1 VTKRALIVDDSS
13 TARQVLS
20 NRLKKYGIAVDTLES
35 AAAAID
41 YLYETAPDAIFM
53 DYEMPGMDGFQA
65 LKVIKSNPKTAII
78 PVMMY
83 TSKEGGLA
91 LSQARALGA
100 VGVLPKQLEAQD
112 LEGVLHSLHLMP
124 EQDSLVHGFRDE
136 ELEGLGRSRRP
147 DNIRPI
153 RVPDRGNTG
162 SVETV
167 SLPMNDL
174 DDTLTDNNFMR
185 RWVRRELGQ
194 TEERLQISLE
204 RQFDELRGELY
215 DLEAS
220 RSESSKPG
228 RGQVLAILSLITGLC
243 VMFYFLAISPWEA
256 GLRKQEQINQK
267 LLSSIATQD
276 EKFDQISLSL
286 NEGEV
291 DNGTPSEVRDVPIS
305 LLEWAANQGTGFGY
319 GELPFNDQRAIW
331 LSELIDQLKGAGYRG
346 AIELR
351 AIYGNFCLQ
360 KNEAGGF
367 VLAKPG
373 LDISECQFSAELDA
387 NSDLRNDQS
396 VSFANNFNYELSR
409 SEGEIDLMLMV
420 GGFGD
425 PLIPYPSPYEAKTA
439 GNWNLIAAR
448 NQRIKVNLYASK

>member
-1 VTKRALIVDDSS
+1 MTKRALIVDDSS

-65 LKVIKSNPKTAII
+65 LKVIKSNPKTAVI

-124 EQDSLVHGFRDE
+124 EQESLVHGFRDE
-136 ELEGLGRSRRP
+136 TLEELGRARRP

-153 RVPDRGNTG
+153 RGNMPGQAET
-162 SVETV
+162 VETV

-174 DDTLTDNNFMR
+174 EESFSGGNAMR
-185 RWVRRELGQ
+185 RWVKRELGQ
-194 TEERLQISLE
+194 SEERLQASIE
-204 RQFDELRGELY
+204 RHFDELRGELY
-215 DLEAS
+215 DMEAT
-220 RSESSKPG
+220 RGESTQQG
-228 RGQVLAILSLITGLC
+228 RGQLLGIVSLIAGLC
-243 VMFYFLAISPWEA
+243 VMLYFLVASPWEA
-256 GLRKQEQINQK
+256 RSGKQAEINEK
-267 LLSSIATQD
+267 LLAALTDQN
-276 EKFDQISLSL
+276 EKLDRLSL
-286 NEGEV
+286 GINETSSNNSAEAEQQVLPVG
-291 DNGTPSEVRDVPIS
+291 

-331 LSELIDQLKGAGYRG
+331 LSELVDQLKAAGYRG
-346 AIELR
+346 TVELR
-351 AIYGNFCLQ
+351 PAYGNFCLQ
-360 KNEAGGF
+360 KSEAGAF
-367 VLAKPG
+367 ALAPPG
-373 LDISECQFSAELDA
+373 MDITECLFAE
-387 NSDLRNDQS
+387 DLAGDTDWRNDQS
-396 VSFANNFNYELSR
+396 VGFANNFNYEVAR
-409 SEGEIDLMLMV
+409 SEGEIDLLLLT
-420 GGFGD
+420 GGFSD
-425 PLIPYPSPYEAKTA
+425 PLVPYPPRYEVKTA
-439 GNWNLIAAR
+439 GNWNLVAAR
-448 NQRIKVNLYASK
+448 NQRIKVNLYSSK